1 MMKDFPLRR
10 WKFSRV
16 NDLIKRTD

>member
-16 NDLIKRTD
+16 NDLIKRID